1 MYLSYK
7 EMTCPIKNP
16 LKFWILKKKEK
27 KVPHP
32 PLYRTG
38 ISNKKSAHDIFQ
50 ILQNEKNVNDKS
62 TPVYNIIHWIISCTL
77 KSSV

>member
-38 ISNKKSAHDIFQ
+38 ISNKKSAHDIF
-50 ILQNEKNVNDKS
+50 
-62 TPVYNIIHWIISCTL
+62 
-77 KSSV
+77 